1 MMSPRLRQF
10 VSFAFAMALLA
21 GAAPHARA
29 AAGLTLTTP
38 FPSVTAS
45 PDSRVSFDLE
55 VDAREAGRIDLELTG
70 VPASW
75 SASLHGGGN
84 VVGAVL
90 LNGNDPAEVRLD
102 VDVPADATGTTR
114 FVVVASD
121 AESRVELPIDVR
133 VEAEATGEVSLATDF
148 PSLRGASSTTFTFN
162 LKVRN
167 DKAEDLT
174 YTGTGQGPVGWNVEV
189 QPTGQSQAVS
199 ATVTAGAEAGLT
211 VTVDAPDS
219 TPAGTYPIQVVATVG
234 TEQLEQALEVE
245 ITGSYSLEL
254 STPTQ
259 VLSARGPSGS
269 VTEQTFTVT
278 NTGTA
283 PVTGVEIT
291 ASPPDDWQVEFQPT
305 TIESIAPDQTI
316 NVTARITPSG
326 NAIAG
331 DYELTVRANGEEA
344 DADTE
349 VRFTVETSILGAVIG
364 GLLIAGA
371 IGGLFWVFRRYG
383 RR

>member
-1 MMSPRLRQF
+1 
-10 VSFAFAMALLA
+10 
-21 GAAPHARA
+21 
-29 AAGLTLTTP
+29 
-38 FPSVTAS
+38 
-45 PDSRVSFDLE
+45 
-55 VDAREAGRIDLELTG
+55 
-70 VPASW
+70 
-75 SASLHGGGN
+75 
-84 VVGAVL
+84 
-90 LNGNDPAEVRLD
+90 
-102 VDVPADATGTTR
+102 VPADATGNTR

-121 AESRVELPIDVR
+121 AETRVELPIDVR
-133 VEAEATGEVSLATDF
+133 VQAEATGEVSLATDF
-148 PSLRGASSTTFTFN
+148 PSLRGSSSTTFTFN
-162 LKVRN
+162 LTVRN

-211 VTVDAPDS
+211 VTVDAPDG

-234 TEQLEQALEVE
+234 TDQLEQALEVE
-245 ITGSYSLEL
+245 ITGSYSLDL

-283 PVTGVEIT
+283 PVTGVELT
-291 ASPPDDWQVEFQPT
+291 ASPPDDWQVEFEPA
-305 TIESIAPDQTI
+305 TIESIAPDQAI

>member
-1 MMSPRLRQF
+1 MTRPPLPWPAVCARRLARH
-10 VSFAFAMALLA
+10 AL
-21 GAAPHARA
+21 AAP
-29 AAGLTLTTP
+29 
-38 FPSVTAS
+38 S
-45 PDSRVSFDLE
+45 
-55 VDAREAGRIDLELTG
+55 
-70 VPASW
+70 
-75 SASLHGGGN
+75 
-84 VVGAVL
+84 
-90 LNGNDPAEVRLD
+90 
-102 VDVPADATGTTR
+102 
-114 FVVVASD
+114 
-121 AESRVELPIDVR
+121 
-133 VEAEATGEVSLATDF
+133 
-148 PSLRGASSTTFTFN
+148 
-162 LKVRN
+162 
-167 DKAEDLT
+167 
-174 YTGTGQGPVGWNVEV
+174 
-189 QPTGQSQAVS
+189 
-199 ATVTAGAEAGLT
+199 
-211 VTVDAPDS
+211 PDS
-219 TPAGTYPIQVVATVG
+219 TPAGTYPIQVVVTVG

-269 VTEQTFTVT
+269 VTEQTFTVR

-283 PVTGVEIT
+283 PVSGVEIT
-291 ASPPDDWQVEFQPT
+291 ASPPDDWQVEFAPT

>member
-1 MMSPRLRQF
+1 MSPRLRPI
-10 VSFAFAMALLA
+10 VSFIFALAVVA

-38 FPSVTAS
+38 FPGVTTS

-90 LNGNDPAEVRLD
+90 LNGSDPAEVRLD
-102 VDVPADATGTTR
+102 VDVPADATGSTR

-121 AESRVELPIDVR
+121 AETRVELPIDVR

-174 YTGTGQGPVGWNVEV
+174 YTGTGQGPVGWTVNV

-234 TEQLEQALEVE
+234 TEQLEQTLEVE

-283 PVTGVEIT
+283 PVTGVEVT
-291 ASPPDDWQVEFQPT
+291 ASRRTTGRSSSSPPRSRPSRPIRRSTSRRASRRRATPSPAT
-305 TIESIAPDQTI
+305 TSSPCAR
-316 NVTARITPSG
+316 TARRPRPTRRSG
-326 NAIAG
+326 SRSRHRSW
-331 DYELTVRANGEEA
+331 EP
-344 DADTE
+344 
-349 VRFTVETSILGAVIG
+349 
-364 GLLIAGA
+364 
-371 IGGLFWVFRRYG
+371 
-383 RR
+383 